1 MLIFNK
7 MRNFFILFLMMLTVL
22 SCEKAV
28 LPEESDNGGGGK
40 NSGEVTDTTIVKP
53 SKPSTDDDAEYISV
67 DSAIKLP
74 NTTFIEVKGYIVGSA
89 TSSINYAVFTVP
101 TDYTQ
106 SIIIADKPDEM
117 NADHLLTVCLTDR
130 STARTDL
137 NLHDNISNFH
147 RSVILSGQRVTYLR
161 IHGMNKLSDYQFPEK

>member
-1 MLIFNK
+1 
-7 MRNFFILFLMMLTVL
+7 MRNIFILFLMAFTVL

-28 LPEESDNGGGGK
+28 LPEENDNGGGGK
-40 NSGEVTDTTIVKP
+40 NSEDGTDTTIVKP
-53 SKPSTDDDAEYISV
+53 PTGDDAEYISV

-74 NTTFIEVKGYIVGSA
+74 NSTFIEVKGYIVGAA
-89 TSSINYAVFTVP
+89 TVSINYAVFTVP

-130 STARTDL
+130 SAARKDL
-137 NLHDNISNFH
+137 NLHDNESNYH
-147 RSVILSGQRVTYLR
+147 RLVILSGQRVSYLR
-161 IHGMNKLSDYQFPEK
+161 IHGMNKLSDYQFTEK